1 MLPFAGNTDAGVSDG
16 KMDKILSV
24 RRQLRSDGHCNRPL
38 RGEFNGV
45 VEKVEQY
52 LSEPRVVAHEPLRR
66 ATVDRPFQQDRFFCR
81 QGLDDRGRVVNQRG
95 ERKRSALQF
104 KLPGLDLGE
113 IENVIDDGQQR
124 LVRQFDEV
132 EIATLFLVQAA
143 SSRQQIRKSGD
154 TRQWRA
160 NFV

>member
-1 MLPFAGNTDAGVSDG
+1 MLPFRGNTDARVSDG

-24 RRQLRSDGHCNRPL
+24 RRQLRSDAHRNRSL
-38 RGEFNGV
+38 RGEFSGA

-81 QGLDDRGRVVNQRG
+81 QRPDHRGRVVNQRG
-95 ERKRSALQF
+95 ERKRPALQL
-104 KLPGLDLGE
+104 KLSGLDLGE

-124 LVRQFDEV
+124 LVRQLDEV
-132 EIATLFLVQAA
+132 EIATLFLVQAP
-143 SSRQQIRKSGD
+143 SPRQQILN
-154 TRQWRA
+154 RA
-160 NFV
+160 ILVNGVRIS